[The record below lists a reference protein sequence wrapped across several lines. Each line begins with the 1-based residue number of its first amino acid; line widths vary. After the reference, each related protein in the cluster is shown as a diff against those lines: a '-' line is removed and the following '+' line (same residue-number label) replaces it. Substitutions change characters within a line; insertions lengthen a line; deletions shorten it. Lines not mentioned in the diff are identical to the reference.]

1 MTVACQV
8 ILGKEHHGG
17 LSFGNTKIKHR
28 KKLGVAIMKR
38 FFALFLAF
46 ILLFWVI
53 GLMVGCAQKPPAITI
68 VDPDMASLDGGSE
81 ITITAI
87 GLKRNSV
94 PTVTIG
100 GNLATGVK
108 FLSKWSLSAIIPPSN
123 TAGPAD
129 IVVQNAK
136 AKVKSLPFKG
146 FSYCKDV
153 TVVSTIPDFAEVPP
167 EGIKA
172 PSRIKVIFNQDVD
185 PASVAMEV
193 TSDVGSEVNGII
205 THDFPSTKMF
215 VFTPNKPFKA
225 GYHVLKISN
234 AKGVTAGNVMTND
247 YTVSFL
253 VKGKTGKK
261 NIISKSDNTSRGY
274 IGGSLSPSDNGY
286 AWRQASKDERMRL
299 CKSFEQSIGGFSA
312 TWYYRALKAFYDVS
326 DSSDSMALSMTISQ
340 AASLMYV
347 GGRNQ

>member
-100 GNLATGVK
+100 GNLATDVK

-146 FSYCKDV
+146 FFYYEDVVVKPNIPDTSKQKKETQKKSQVKNIVSRYDDMEDVTWYHVKGSEELEKNSIYDVLHDNKDEAVCINAYIGKQKDNVWMRCRCKIVADSWLFTTKIVFLVDGKRIEWPFDDAKTDVYSGGHIKESVDFDVDDSKENDILAIAKGKDV
-153 TVVSTIPDFAEVPP
+153 KVRFSGTRRNFNYVLTNKQKKDLFTVVSYYE
-167 EGIKA
+167 EIK
-172 PSRIKVIFNQDVD
+172 
-185 PASVAMEV
+185 
-193 TSDVGSEVNGII
+193 
-205 THDFPSTKMF
+205 
-215 VFTPNKPFKA
+215 
-225 GYHVLKISN
+225 
-234 AKGVTAGNVMTND
+234 
-247 YTVSFL
+247 
-253 VKGKTGKK
+253 
-261 NIISKSDNTSRGY
+261 
-274 IGGSLSPSDNGY
+274 
-286 AWRQASKDERMRL
+286 
-299 CKSFEQSIGGFSA
+299 
-312 TWYYRALKAFYDVS
+312 
-326 DSSDSMALSMTISQ
+326 
-340 AASLMYV
+340 
-347 GGRNQ
+347 